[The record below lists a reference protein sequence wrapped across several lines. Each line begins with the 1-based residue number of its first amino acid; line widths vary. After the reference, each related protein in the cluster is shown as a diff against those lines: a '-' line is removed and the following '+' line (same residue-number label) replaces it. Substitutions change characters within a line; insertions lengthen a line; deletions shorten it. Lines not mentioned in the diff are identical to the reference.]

1 MRNEAIGYNLM
12 ATHVR
17 EKIDMLD
24 AFIDLLEHMV
34 EESGEGDLSHASY
47 LATGLKGLR
56 MGHGSGDLPRHL
68 AYIAQHFVSVMA
80 KDHMRDKPRR

>member
-1 MRNEAIGYNLM
+1 MKCEAIGYNLM
-12 ATHVR
+12 AKHVR